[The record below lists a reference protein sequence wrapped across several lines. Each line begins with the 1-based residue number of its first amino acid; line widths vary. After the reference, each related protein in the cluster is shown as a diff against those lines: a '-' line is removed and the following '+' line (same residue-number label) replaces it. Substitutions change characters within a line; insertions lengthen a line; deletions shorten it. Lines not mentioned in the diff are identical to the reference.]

1 MPIREHLRGLE
12 TRIERLSASFMA
24 EMDDSARNDIQ
35 RELNALQ
42 IAVEHYR
49 AALAIEER
57 LHQLK

>member
-12 TRIERLSASFMA
+12 ERIERLSASFMA
-24 EMDDSARNDIQ
+24 ESNDLARHDLQ
-35 RELNALQ
+35 RELHALE
-42 IAVEHYR
+42 IAVDHYR